1 MSKFKLELDFRTNL
15 PITNQIVA
23 QLADLIINGQ
33 VKPGER
39 LPTMRRLAT
48 DLQVNFNTVARAYRM
63 LDDMSLTSV
72 QHGRGT
78 YVLPTGSP
86 GRSHIGTDVLNRLAQ
101 RYLENAVLLGFD
113 RAAAEQALAQ
123 ARLENIGNQEIVEDL
138 S

>member
-1 MSKFKLELDFRTNL
+1 MSKFKLELDFRSNL

-33 VKPGER
+33 VRPGER

-63 LDDMSLTSV
+63 LDDMGLTSV

-78 YVLPTGSP
+78 YVLPAGSP

-101 RYLENAVLLGFD
+101 RYLENAILLGFD
-113 RAAAEQALAQ
+113 RETAQQALAQ
-123 ARLENIGNQEIVEDL
+123 VQLDGSGNQETLEDHA
-138 S
+138 